1 MYRVYLCDHDTNEEK
16 LVYYSNSFA
25 DCCDVKHRLTNKLIS
40 NNNRFNSGGYVRRSY
55 FIAGEEGRSA
65 SVTSLMKD

>member
-16 LVYYSNSFA
+16 LVYYSSSFA

-40 NNNRFNSGGYVRRSY
+40 SNNRFDNGGYVRRSY
-55 FIAGEEGRSA
+55 FIAGEEGRSINPIF
-65 SVTSLMKD
+65 VRK